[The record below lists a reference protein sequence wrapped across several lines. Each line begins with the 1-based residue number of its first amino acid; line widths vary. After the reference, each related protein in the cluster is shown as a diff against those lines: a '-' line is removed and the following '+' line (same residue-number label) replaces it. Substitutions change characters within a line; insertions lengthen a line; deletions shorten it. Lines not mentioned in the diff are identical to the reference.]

1 LQGGVVERRF
11 RELVGEVGE
20 SDFESERPP
29 GIDFEVGENSA

>member
-1 LQGGVVERRF
+1 LQGKVVERKL

-29 GIDFEVGENSA
+29 GIDFEVEENSA